1 MPATTTA
8 HRTAR
13 DCMYWRHTDISCH
26 SPQNSGVRLD
36 FFSSARRGHSTT
48 HLLRKIYD
56 SVCHHGWKAW
66 NYDPMAGWQ
75 RKSCV
80 GPPKRRCIHLP
91 KGCVIEVGVL
101 GDNDILDSD
110 HVLLA
115 AKVTSRWCCAPLGTL
130 GHLYP
135 LSPRCDFLPSRPPFD
150 LLSRCSW
157 ISETI
162 GGYGGYK
169 QVYSNRML
177 PSAFIP
183 CQARSGGC

>member
-13 DCMYWRHTDISCH
+13 DCMYWRHHRHILSFTTKLRCPS
-26 SPQNSGVRLD
+26 RL
-36 FFSSARRGHSTT
+36 FSSARRGHSTT
-48 HLLRKIYD
+48 RLLCKIYD
-56 SVCHHGWKAW
+56 SICHRWWKAW

-80 GPPKRRCIHLP
+80 GPPKRRYIHLP

-101 GDNDILDSD
+101 SDDDILDSD
-110 HVLLA
+110 HVLSA
-115 AKVTSRWCCAPLGTL
+115 AKVTSRWCCAPSGML
-130 GHLYP
+130 GHQYS

-157 ISETI
+157 LSETI
-162 GGYGGYK
+162 EGYK
-169 QVYSNRML
+169 QVYGDSMPL
-177 PSAFIP
+177 SAFIP
-183 CQARSGGC
+183 CQPRPGYC